1 MKKNIALLIAAVLL
15 CTGCKS
21 GTASEGAGSTD
32 SSEGTTAPVS
42 SASEPESAA
51 DSADEPASTADTP
64 AESTA
69 DTSEQQTAEI
79 TGTSEADLSSV
90 LPGAWRGD
98 DGYYIF
104 RADGSGSTRDF
115 EMGIGVA
122 FAYEVN
128 GTDIM
133 FHMAAADDNT
143 PVEVLDFSEYGITL
157 KFEDGTTEQLVNAS
171 NDPDSFVFYTDEDLQ
186 KLALAYY
193 QANYGYT
200 PSSCGIQHQEYGLAT
215 IQLYDS
221 LDDHNSTAAWYT
233 VDRITL
239 YGSDDINNTQV
250 NFNDYVSVLSE
261 PEAVG

>member
-51 DSADEPASTADTP
+51 DSADEPAGTADTP

-69 DTSEQQTAEI
+69 DTSEQQTAE
-79 TGTSEADLSSV
+79 GTSEADLSSV